1 MAISNELSSDIANAI
16 LLSKERTPTELV
28 KLKKVIFEV
37 HTTLQQ
43 LTEASREHRLKA
55 LAASLERSRTN

>member
-1 MAISNELSSDIANAI
+1 MAISNELSSEIANAI
-16 LLSKERTPTELV
+16 LLSKERSPTELD

-43 LTEASREHRLKA
+43 LTEASREHRHKA
-55 LAASLERSRTN
+55 LAATVDKK